1 MQRPLAA
8 LRLVAAVVMAGV
20 LVATAVVLLTP
31 LAGDV
36 AKAVDTEPPIVDLDR
51 LDDFAVRSY
60 VYADDGELLAT
71 LFGPENRQP
80 VSLADVPDP
89 VVASILAV
97 EDSEFW
103 DHGGVNVLAIARA
116 LFRNVDSGGVAQG
129 GSTITQQLVKN
140 ALLNSDTTLNR
151 KTREA
156 ALALELERQVSKQE
170 ILETYLNTVYFG
182 SGAYGVQAAA
192 ETYWGL
198 SVSELGW
205 VEGAL
210 LAGLIANP
218 SRFDPFT
225 NPDAAARQRTLAL
238 QRLTDV
244 GNITPEEAAFFD
256 AFPLPEQRCSD
267 DNAIGLPQCNLDQ
280 VAPSTGN
287 YFVEDVRQALLTD
300 PRYGLGDTA
309 SERAANLYGGGLRI
323 TTTLDPGLQFAAE
336 VTAAASV
343 PANDLGVTAAM
354 VSIENGTGA
363 VRAMVGGP
371 GYEQYRYNVVSQ
383 LPGRQTG
390 STFKT
395 FVLLTALAQ
404 GAVPSDSV
412 AGGGSFPNPTGTPN
426 PYNISGA
433 GGTLTSL
440 TAGSSNGGYVRLGQI
455 VGLPEVGETAERMGL
470 RTDFGDYPISLPLGT
485 LLTTPMDMA
494 SSFSAIANAGVR
506 NPWYLIE
513 KVEDADG
520 NVLYAHESEPTRALT
535 RQVACLATNV
545 LTEVVRSGTATRAR
559 LPNQVAAGKTGTTE
573 RNSDAWFVG
582 FTPYLTTAVWM
593 GNPDANVSMANL
605 GGVANFGGTYPA
617 ALWRDFNMIYHAERS
632 SLPFP
637 TCDRERSGQR
647 ITSREQF
654 TAMRDPDNLEAD
666 SPDDGDDGD
675 DIDELDDLDADPR
688 ASAARPSPTS
698 TTVRS
703 FSTVVPITTSSTAPP
718 VTSDSDSDRDRD
730 RDRDRD

>member
-1 MQRPLAA
+1 MKRSAA
-8 LRLVAAVVMAGV
+8 AVRLVAAVVVSGA
-20 LVATAVVLLTP
+20 LVASSVVLITP
-31 LAGDV
+31 LV
-36 AKAVDTEPPIVDLDR
+36 ASVAEAVDTEPPPIDLDR

-60 VYADDGELLAT
+60 VYAGDGSLLAT

-80 VSLADVPDP
+80 VTLAEVPEP
-89 VVASILAV
+89 VVESILAV
-97 EDSEFW
+97 EDSDFW
-103 DHGGVNVLAIARA
+103 FHGGVNVLAIGRA

-156 ALALELERQVSKQE
+156 ALALELERQVSKEE
-170 ILETYLNTVYFG
+170 ILGTYLNTVYFG

-198 SVSELGW
+198 SASELGW
-205 VEGAL
+205 AEGAL

-218 SRFDPFT
+218 SRYDPFT
-225 NPDAAARQRTLAL
+225 NPDEAGRQRSLAL
-238 QRLTDV
+238 QRLVELGKLTREQADFIGLV
-244 GNITPEEAAFFD
+244 
-256 AFPLPEQRCSD
+256 PLPEQRCA
-267 DNAIGLPQCNLDQ
+267 DNNSKGLPQCNLDQ
-280 VAPSTGN
+280 VSPSTGN

-300 PRYGLGDTA
+300 PRYGLGDTGT
-309 SERAANLYGGGLRI
+309 ERAASLYGGGLRI
-323 TTTLDPGLQFAAE
+323 TTTLDPGLQGAAE
-336 VTAAASV
+336 ATAATGV

-354 VSIENGTGA
+354 VSIENATGA

-395 FVLLTALAQ
+395 FVLLTALGQ
-404 GAVPSDSV
+404 GAVPSDSI
-412 AGGGSFPNPTGTPN
+412 AGGGSFPNPAGTPN
-426 PYNISGA
+426 PYNITGA
-433 GGTLTSL
+433 GGTLTSI

-455 VGLPEVGETAERMGL
+455 VGLTEVGETAERMGL

-494 SSFSAIANAGVR
+494 SAFSAIANGGSR

-513 KVEDADG
+513 RVEDAQG
-520 NVLYAHESEPTRALT
+520 NVLFEHEPEPTRALT
-535 RQVACLATNV
+535 QQVACLATNV
-545 LTEVVRSGTATRAR
+545 LSEVVRSGTATRAR

-617 ALWRDFNMIYHAERS
+617 ALWRELNTIYHAERPS
-632 SLPFP
+632 VAFP
-637 TCDRERSGQR
+637 TCGRERAGR
-647 ITSREQF
+647 AITSRNQF
-654 TAMRDPDNLEAD
+654 TIMNGPEEPEDGLEDFLKALA
-666 SPDDGDDGD
+666 GDDGV
-675 DIDELDDLDADPR
+675 P
-688 ASAARPSPTS
+688 STVPPSPT
-698 TTVRS
+698 TT
-703 FSTVVPITTSSTAPP
+703 ITTQITVQPGPTTTPPAPT
-718 VTSDSDSDRDRD
+718 TSPPDTRRPGN
-730 RDRDRD
+730 RGNGN

>member
-1 MQRPLAA
+1 MRFPLAL
-8 LRLVAAVVMAGV
+8 LRLTAAVVVTSV

-31 LAGDV
+31 LAGGV
-36 AKAVDTEPPIVDLDR
+36 AQAVDTESPVVDIDR

-60 VYADDGELLAT
+60 VYADDGSLLAT

-80 VSLADVPDP
+80 VPLDEVPEP

-97 EDSEFW
+97 EDNEFW
-103 DHGGVNVLAIARA
+103 NHGGVNILAIGRA

-156 ALALELERQVSKQE
+156 ALALELERQVSKEE

-192 ETYWGL
+192 ETYWGMQA
-198 SVSELGW
+198 SELGW
-205 VEGAL
+205 VEGSL

-225 NPDAAARQRTLAL
+225 NPDGAARQRTLAL
-238 QRLTDV
+238 QRLVDV
-244 GNITPEEAAFFD
+244 GEITTEEAEFID
-256 AFPLPEQRCSD
+256 SFPLPEQRCSD
-267 DNAIGLPQCNLDQ
+267 DNSVGLPQCNLDQ

-300 PRYGLGDTA
+300 PRYGLGGTGT
-309 SERAANLYGGGLRI
+309 ERAANLYGGGLRI
-323 TTTLDPGLQFAAE
+323 TTTLDPGLQVAAE
-336 VTAAASV
+336 LTAAAGV

-354 VSIENGTGA
+354 VSIENDTGA

-395 FVLLTALAQ
+395 FVLLTALTQ
-404 GAVPSDSV
+404 GAVPSDSI

-494 SSFSAIANAGVR
+494 SAFSAIANDGVR

-520 NVLYAHESEPTRALT
+520 NVLYQHEPEPSRALT
-535 RQVACLATNV
+535 RQVACLATSV

-559 LPNQVAAGKTGTTE
+559 LPGQVAAGKTGTTE

-617 ALWRDFNMIYHAERS
+617 ALWREFNALYHAERPS
-632 SLPFP
+632 VPFP
-637 TCDRERSGQR
+637 TCERARPG
-647 ITSREQF
+647 IAVTSRDQF
-654 TAMRDPDNLEAD
+654 TVMEDPDNPDPRRLDDDEQEGATADEPDSSTVRPSTTSTTRPRIVLRPTPTTSVPISPTTGPPVIRDPD
-666 SPDDGDDGD
+666 DDDDD
-675 DIDELDDLDADPR
+675 D
-688 ASAARPSPTS
+688 
-698 TTVRS
+698 
-703 FSTVVPITTSSTAPP
+703 
-718 VTSDSDSDRDRD
+718 
-730 RDRDRD
+730 

>member
-1 MQRPLAA
+1 MQPRLAA

-20 LVATAVVLLTP
+20 LVATAVILLAP
-31 LAGDV
+31 LVGGV
-36 AKAVDTEPPIVDLDR
+36 ANAVDTEPPTVDLDR

-60 VYADDGELLAT
+60 VYADDGALLAT

-80 VSLADVPDP
+80 VALADVPDP
-89 VVASILAV
+89 VVESILAV
-97 EDSEFW
+97 EDNEFW
-103 DHGGVNVLAIARA
+103 NHGGVNVLAIGRA

-156 ALALELERQVSKQE
+156 ALALELERQVTKEE

-205 VEGAL
+205 VEGSL

-225 NPDAAARQRTLAL
+225 NPEAAAGQRTLAL
-238 QRLTDV
+238 QRLVELDKLTA
-244 GNITPEEAAFFD
+244 EEAAFID
-256 AFPLPEQRCSD
+256 AFPMPEQRCSD
-267 DNAIGLPQCNLDQ
+267 DNSIGLPQCNLDQ

-309 SERAANLYGGGLRI
+309 ADRAASLYGGGLRI
-323 TTTLDPGLQFAAE
+323 TTTLDPALQLAAE
-336 VTAAASV
+336 QTAAAGV

-354 VSIENGTGA
+354 VSIENETGA
-363 VRAMVGGP
+363 VRSMVGGP
-371 GYEQYRYNVVSQ
+371 GYDQYRYNVVSQ

-404 GAVPSDSV
+404 GAVPADSV
-412 AGGGSFPNPTGTPN
+412 AGGGSFPNPAGTPN
-426 PYNISGA
+426 PYNITGA
-433 GGTLTSL
+433 GGTLTSI

-494 SSFSAIANAGVR
+494 SSFSAIANEGVR

-513 KVEDADG
+513 KVEDANG
-520 NVLYAHESEPTRALT
+520 NVLYTHEPEPTRALT

-605 GGVANFGGTYPA
+605 GGVANFGGTFPA
-617 ALWRDFNMIYHAERS
+617 ALWREFNTAYHADRPP
-632 SLPFP
+632 LPFP
-637 TCDRERSGQR
+637 TCEPQRPGRS
-647 ITSREQF
+647 ITSSEQF
-654 TAMRDPDNLEAD
+654 TAMNDPDNPRTNRL
-666 SPDDGDDGD
+666 
-675 DIDELDDLDADPR
+675 DEDAVVDEQDEDPN
-688 ASAARPSPTS
+688 ASAARASTTT
-698 TTVRS
+698 TTVRR
-703 FSTVVPITTSSTAPP
+703 FSTVIPLPTITTAPP
-718 VTSDSDSDRDRD
+718 PTGPPVTRNPDDDDDDDR
-730 RDRDRD
+730 